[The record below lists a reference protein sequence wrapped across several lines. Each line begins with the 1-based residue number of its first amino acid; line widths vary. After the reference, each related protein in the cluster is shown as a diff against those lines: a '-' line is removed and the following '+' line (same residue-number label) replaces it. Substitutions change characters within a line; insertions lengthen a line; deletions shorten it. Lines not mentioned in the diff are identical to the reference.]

1 MALWQRINMEKKK
14 KRYCRLTGKLNLTRL
29 KQRKTSSAGVKKK
42 NSSTLRSMLSS
53 RHVWNFLTGF
63 QFSSVSN
70 SSSLRSNAA
79 CKWAGRL
86 ERMTGGHLA
95 PPPSVPAMHLPPP
108 PAPEKKNRAPIN
120 ASSSILDFYPK
131 YVYITNIP
139 RKLLGHLD
147 N

>member
-1 MALWQRINMEKKK
+1 MALWRIIIKKNKK
-14 KRYCRLTGKLNLTRL
+14 KRYWRLTGKLNLTRL
-29 KQRKTSSAGVKKK
+29 KQRKTSSAGERKKS
-42 NSSTLRSMLSS
+42 NTLRSMLSS
-53 RHVWNFLTGF
+53 PHVWNFLTGF
-63 QFSSVSN
+63 QSSSVS

-95 PPPSVPAMHLPPP
+95 PPPSVSAVHLPPP

-131 YVYITNIP
+131 YVSITNIP